1 MATFHDSELKGNK
14 TQFEGVSWHGA
25 TTEGIINETK
35 TPLPGKED
43 LMLESEI
50 IQNKSIF
57 SFIRELFS
65 KPKGIKET
73 ERLTPSLPNLEIS
86 AIEDMPPEKNTME
99 ATEVTLQ
106 GIKPET
112 PIVENIPS
120 EPIITEAQEALQ
132 QETSTVEKA
141 TVRDKIINSDQIQR

>member
-65 KPKGIKET
+65 KPKET
-73 ERLTPSLPNLEIS
+73 ERLTPSLPKLEIS
-86 AIEDMPPEKNTME
+86 IIEDMPPEKNIIE

-106 GIKPET
+106 EIKSEA

-120 EPIITEAQEALQ
+120 EQIIIEAPKVSAQEI
-132 QETSTVEKA
+132 SMMEKA
-141 TVRDKIINSDQIQR
+141 TLREKTINSDQIQR

>member
-65 KPKGIKET
+65 KQKEITET
-73 ERLTPSLPNLEIS
+73 ERLTPSLPESEVPI
-86 AIEDMPPEKNTME
+86 IEDMLPEQNIIE

-106 GIKPET
+106 EIKSEAPT
-112 PIVENIPS
+112 VKNIPS
-120 EPIITEAQEALQ
+120 EQSITEAPEALQ
-132 QETSTVEKA
+132 QETSPVEKA